1 MIAITGANGL
11 LGSKIAHQL
20 DEESIPFFG
29 IKREHSDT
37 TLTGKL
43 AINWKE
49 ADLLDIGALHEALE
63 GASTVIH
70 TAALVSFKSNDGE
83 HLYRVNVEGTRN
95 VVNACL
101 SLGIPRLIHIS
112 SVAALGRQKGTYHI
126 NEENKWVDSKLNS
139 DYAESKYL
147 AELEVFRGQ
156 EEGLEID
163 IVNPSVIL
171 SQADWN
177 RSSSQLFK
185 YVWKNKPFYTQ
196 GSINYVDARDVVTMI
211 SLLLKR
217 KASGERYIANGG
229 VVPLKDILTQVA
241 GHFNKK
247 APWIKVPGTL
257 VSATAWI
264 ESARSWITGNEPMV
278 TPQSARTAHER
289 FFYDNEKAI
298 QKLGMQFRPLD
309 DTLEWCCSH
318 YLQNGTI
325 NNRN

>member
-11 LGSKIAHQL
+11 LGSRIAHQL
-20 DEESIPFFG
+20 GEESTPFFG

-37 TLTGKL
+37 SLTDPL

-49 ADLLDIGALHEALE
+49 ADLLDIGALHQALE
-63 GASTVIH
+63 GASTVVH
-70 TAALVSFKSNDGE
+70 SAALVSFKSSDAE
-83 HLYRVNVEGTRN
+83 QLYRINVEGTRN

-101 SLGIPRLIHIS
+101 SLGIPRLIHVS
-112 SVAALGRQKGTYHI
+112 SVAALGRQKGVYDI
-126 NEENKWVDSKLNS
+126 NEDHKWIESKLNS

-171 SQADWN
+171 SQADWDK
-177 RSSSQLFK
+177 SSAQLFK

-196 GSINYVDARDVVTMI
+196 GSINYVDARDVVNMI

-217 KASGERYIANGG
+217 KASGERHIANGG
-229 VVPLKDILTQVA
+229 VVPLKVILTKVA
-241 GHFNKK
+241 AHFNKK
-247 APWIKVPGTL
+247 APWIKVPGPL
-257 VSATAWI
+257 VSAAARV
-264 ESARSWITGNEPMV
+264 ESVRSWITGNEPMV
-278 TPQSARTAHER
+278 TSQSARSAHEK
-289 FFYDNEKAI
+289 FFYNNEKAI
-298 QKLGMQFRPLD
+298 KKLGMQFRPLD
-309 DTLEWCCSH
+309 DTLEWCCSY

-325 NNRN
+325 NNRI